1 MHYFALSHRK
11 TKLFNLPNLVNSEEL
26 WFLQKDLPQKLALE
40 LLKNSKRSD
49 RELAKILKVSQPTIS
64 RTRHKLEK
72 SGVIQEYT
80 IIPDFRKLG
89 FEIMALTFFKMNPEF
104 FSPEFLEKARKGA
117 EKVPDA
123 IFIST
128 GEGMRMTGVI
138 ISFHVNM
145 TDYHRHLNMLRLDY
159 KEVLEG
165 VQSFV
170 MPIGEAQ
177 FKKLSL
183 KYLANY
189 KPL

>member
-1 MHYFALSHRK
+1 M
-11 TKLFNLPNLVNSEEL
+11 
-26 WFLQKDLPQKLALE
+26 
-40 LLKNSKRSD
+40 
-49 RELAKILKVSQPTIS
+49 
-64 RTRHKLEK
+64 
-72 SGVIQEYT
+72 IQEYT

-89 FEIMALTFFKMNPEF
+89 FEIMALTFFKMSPEF
-104 FSPEFLEKARKGA
+104 YSPEFLEKARKGA

-123 IFIST
+123 ILIST

-138 ISFHVNM
+138 ISFHMNM

-159 KEVLEG
+159 KEVLED

-183 KYLANY
+183 KYLASY

>member
-1 MHYFALSHRK
+1 
-11 TKLFNLPNLVNSEEL
+11 
-26 WFLQKDLPQKLALE
+26 LQKDLPQKLTLE

-104 FSPEFLEKARKGA
+104 YSPEFSEKARKGA

-123 IFIST
+123 ILIST

-138 ISFHVNM
+138 ISFHMNM

-183 KYLANY
+183 KYLASY

>member
-1 MHYFALSHRK
+1 MR
-11 TKLFNLPNLVNSEEL
+11 
-26 WFLQKDLPQKLALE
+26 KDLPQKLTLE

-49 RELAKILKVSQPTIS
+49 RELAKVLKVSQPTIT
-64 RTRHKLEK
+64 RIRHKLEK

-89 FEIMALTFFKMNPEF
+89 FEIMALTFFKMSPEF

-123 IFIST
+123 ILIST

-138 ISFHVNM
+138 ISFHMNLS
-145 TDYHRHLNMLRLDY
+145 DYHRHLNMLRRDY

-165 VQSFV
+165 VQSFI

-183 KYLANY
+183 KYLASY

>member
-1 MHYFALSHRK
+1 MR
-11 TKLFNLPNLVNSEEL
+11 
-26 WFLQKDLPQKLALE
+26 KDLSQKLTLE

-89 FEIMALTFFKMNPEF
+89 FEIMALTFFKMSPEF
-104 FSPEFLEKARKGA
+104 YSPEFLEKARKGA

-123 IFIST
+123 ILIST

-138 ISFHVNM
+138 ISFHMNM

-183 KYLANY
+183 KYLASY

>member
-1 MHYFALSHRK
+1 LR
-11 TKLFNLPNLVNSEEL
+11 
-26 WFLQKDLPQKLALE
+26 KDLAKKLVLE

-49 RELAKILKVSQPTIS
+49 RELAKILKVSQPTIT

-89 FEIMALTFFKMNPEF
+89 FELMALTFFKMSPEF

-117 EKVPDA
+117 DKVPDA
-123 IFIST
+123 ILIST

-138 ISFHVNM
+138 ISFHMNM

-183 KYLANY
+183 KYLASY

>member
-1 MHYFALSHRK
+1 M
-11 TKLFNLPNLVNSEEL
+11 
-26 WFLQKDLPQKLALE
+26 QKDLPQKLTLE

-89 FEIMALTFFKMNPEF
+89 FEIMALTFFKMGPEF

-123 IFIST
+123 ILIST

-138 ISFHVNM
+138 ISFHMNM

-183 KYLANY
+183 KYLASY

>member
-1 MHYFALSHRK
+1 M
-11 TKLFNLPNLVNSEEL
+11 
-26 WFLQKDLPQKLALE
+26 QKDLPQKLTLE

-89 FEIMALTFFKMNPEF
+89 FEIMALTFFKMSPEF
-104 FSPEFLEKARKGA
+104 YSPEFLEKARKGA

-123 IFIST
+123 ILIST

-138 ISFHVNM
+138 ISFHMNT

-183 KYLANY
+183 KYLASY

>member
-1 MHYFALSHRK
+1 L
-11 TKLFNLPNLVNSEEL
+11 T
-26 WFLQKDLPQKLALE
+26 LE
-40 LLKNSKRSD
+40 LLKDSKRSD
-49 RELAKILKVSQPTIS
+49 RELAKVLKVSQPTIS
-64 RTRHKLEK
+64 RIRHELEK

-89 FEIMALTFFKMNPEF
+89 FEIMALTFFKMSPEF

-138 ISFHVNM
+138 ISFHMNM

-177 FKKLSL
+177 FKKFSL
-183 KYLANY
+183 KYLASY